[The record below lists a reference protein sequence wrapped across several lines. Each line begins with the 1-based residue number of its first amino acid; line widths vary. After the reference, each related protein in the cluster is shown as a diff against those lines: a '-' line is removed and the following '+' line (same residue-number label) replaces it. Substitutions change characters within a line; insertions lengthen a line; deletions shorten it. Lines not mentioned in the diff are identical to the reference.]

1 MKELKTQGRSRTGIG
16 MDSLGVVGFGMV
28 LFLITLSSCGPAG
41 KLRRA
46 NRLIDQAVA
55 AGATV
60 KTDTIFVTKTVVVP
74 ETHFDTV
81 LTKVNFTDTIT
92 VEKDK
97 VVTKVKINTVTKEVF
112 VSTKCP
118 ERIKEVKVPVQ
129 VFKTISAGYTK
140 WRVTWMTGLGFLLGL
155 VIGTFFGRAL
165 LNLILK

>member
-1 MKELKTQGRSRTGIG
+1 MLRASYIIIG
-16 MDSLGVVGFGMV
+16 ALA
-28 LFLITLSSCGPAG
+28 LWITISSCGPAG

-60 KTDTIFVTKTVVVP
+60 KTDTVFVTKTVIVP

-81 LTKVNFTDTIT
+81 LTRVNLTDTIT

-97 VVTKVKINTVTKEVF
+97 VITKVKINTVTKEVF

-140 WRVTWMTGLGFLLGL
+140 WRVTWMTGLGWLIGF
-155 VIGTFFGRAL
+155 IMGTFLGRFVL
-165 LNLILK
+165 KLIV

>member
-1 MKELKTQGRSRTGIG
+1 MKATYIIIG
-16 MDSLGVVGFGMV
+16 ALA
-28 LFLITLSSCGPAG
+28 LWITISSCGPAK

-46 NRLIDQAVA
+46 NRLIDQAVT

-60 KTDTIFVTKTVVVP
+60 KTDTVFVTRTVTVP

-81 LTKVNFTDTIT
+81 LSVQNFTDTIT
-92 VEKDK
+92 VEKDN
-97 VVTKVKINTVTKEVF
+97 VVTRVKINTVTKEVF

-140 WRVTWMTGLGFLLGL
+140 WRVTWMTGLGLLLGF
-155 VIGTFFGRAL
+155 IAGTFLGRFVL
-165 LNLILK
+165 KLIV

>member
-1 MKELKTQGRSRTGIG
+1 MKELKIQGSTRNG
-16 MDSLGVVGFGMV
+16 MDRLVAAGFGMV
-28 LFLITLSSCGPAG
+28 FFLITLSSCGPAA

-46 NRLIDQAVA
+46 NRLIDQAIA

-60 KTDTIFVTKTVVVP
+60 KTDTVFVTRTVTVP

-118 ERIKEVKVPVQ
+118 EVTKVVKVPVQ

-140 WRVTWMTGLGFLLGL
+140 WRVTWMTGLGLLLGF
-155 VIGTFFGRAL
+155 IAGTFLGRFVL
-165 LNLILK
+165 KLII